1 MIKFYWWC
9 AIMKKL
15 ILIGGDLAS
24 GKSTFANIL
33 GEELG
38 ILVINKDNLK
48 EIIGDTII
56 TKTREENKKLS
67 VISFNIMCYLL
78 KKNKDNIII
87 LESNFKP
94 YEMEILK
101 DLVNEYN
108 YKVLS
113 LVLTGNNDI
122 LHERFQKRLNEN
134 RHYVHKSQDFTNI
147 SDFIKTLEELR
158 SVNYIGEVINIDSS
172 TFEYQNNTL
181 LMDKILNFVKN
192 NT

>member
-1 MIKFYWWC
+1 
-9 AIMKKL
+9 MKKL

-158 SVNYIGEVINIDSS
+158 SVNYIGEVINVDSS
-172 TFEYQNNTL
+172 TIEYQNNPL